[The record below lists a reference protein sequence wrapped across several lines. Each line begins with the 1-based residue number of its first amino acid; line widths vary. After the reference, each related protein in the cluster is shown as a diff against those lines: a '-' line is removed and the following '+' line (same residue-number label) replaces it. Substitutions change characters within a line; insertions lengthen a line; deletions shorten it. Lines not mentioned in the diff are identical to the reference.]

1 MFIWSPFLF
10 HSSKQRLWGN
20 LILNVKLPTVDC
32 IFNMV
37 CIFFPCLL
45 WQNNYYKT
53 NPSETLISPPQLC
66 MVHVCF
72 HSVTVHSSVAFQYWI
87 LYDQQT
93 TDKSMPTRLSHNSLY
108 IPTWYIFTE
117 WYIHKNFD
125 QGLYNNLVEW
135 FILVIS
141 TYNMYQQRKKS
152 KQRTVK
158 NPQTIKCA
166 DISDR

>member
-1 MFIWSPFLF
+1 MSNYLLLTAYSIWFVYFFHVYYGRIITTKLIPVKHWFLH
-10 HSSKQRLWGN
+10 HSCAR
-20 LILNVKLPTVDC
+20 
-32 IFNMV
+32 
-37 CIFFPCLL
+37 
-45 WQNNYYKT
+45 
-53 NPSETLISPPQLC
+53 
-66 MVHVCF
+66 F